1 MDLDECYRLA
11 TEHSNEGVIIVSGD
25 KRLFVNQRLIELAGY
40 HNAQEFDKIPF
51 LFTVHPDDRRKVKEI
66 IRKRQSGKPAPSL
79 YEFRFLRPDGSIIYV
94 EVSACSITHMGQP
107 ASLGYLRD
115 ISDRKQIEEKLQR
128 SEEDYRNIIGSMQDG
143 YFENDLAGNFTFV
156 NDALCRV
163 LGYSREELL
172 GKNNRL
178 YTDKETAKKIYQ
190 TFNKIYRTGEPIKG
204 FEEEYIRKDGI
215 IGFAE
220 LTVSLI
226 RNAEGKPIGF
236 RGITRDITERKQAE
250 EALINSEAKFRK
262 EHNFSQLLFD
272 TSPALI
278 VAIGFDRKTLMMN
291 KALLDTLEYTAEEIK
306 GTDYLIT
313 FVPEEDRRM
322 LSAVFQKII
331 HKGIATVNENRIISK
346 SGRTYL
352 IEWHGRTVS
361 HEVEGSGFF
370 VGVGIDVT
378 ERKKMEESLRRS
390 EEKYRH
396 ILENMEEGY
405 FEIDLSGNFTFVN
418 NAECRNLGYTKEE
431 LIGMNNQQYQNEAT
445 IRRVYQVFNNM
456 YKTGE
461 PTRITDIEI
470 VRKDGTK
477 KFNEISVSLIRDS
490 KGKKIGFNGVSR
502 DITERKRADEALEK
516 NREELIK
523 KNEEL
528 EESRR
533 NIQLTLEKLGAAYE
547 ELKTSQAKI
556 LQQEKMASI
565 GQLAAGVAHE
575 INNPMA
581 FIASNLGTLDK
592 YIRRLKDFIRAQSE
606 TIKSLK
612 AAEAIEK
619 LEEMRKE
626 LKLDYTIDDIDLLVK
641 ESRDG
646 SERVQKIVRELNRFS
661 RVDDAEYKDTNI
673 NECLESSIN
682 IVGNEL
688 KQKATL
694 HKDYGKIP
702 STKCYPQKLNQ
713 VFINLLINAV
723 QAIEEK
729 GKVKI
734 KTWEK
739 GGSIW
744 VTVSDTGCGIPR
756 DNQSKIFEPFFTTKE
771 VGKGTGLGLSIS
783 YEIMQRHKGEL
794 SFESKEGKG
803 ATFTIRIPIV

>member
-1 MDLDECYRLA
+1 MDFEEVYRIA
-11 TEHSNEGVIIVSGD
+11 TEHSREGVVIVSGD
-25 KRLFVNQRLIELAGY
+25 KRLFVNQRCIELAGY
-40 HNAQEFDKIPF
+40 HTFQEFDKIPF
-51 LFTVHPDDRRKVKEI
+51 LSTVHPDDRVRIKEI
-66 IRKRQSGKPAPSL
+66 MRKRQTGEPAPSV
-79 YEFRFLRPDGSIIYV
+79 YEFRFLRPDGSTVDIEI
-94 EVSACSITHMGQP
+94 SSCSITYKGKS

-215 IGFAE
+215 MGFAE

-236 RGITRDITERKQAE
+236 RGIARNITERKQAE
-250 EALINSEAKFRK
+250 EALINSEAKLRK
-262 EHNFSQLLFD
+262 ERNFSQLLLD

-278 VAIGFDRKTLMMN
+278 AAIGFDGKTLMMN
-291 KALLDTLEYTAEEIK
+291 KALLDTVEYTAEEIK
-306 GTDYLIT
+306 GTDYLTT
-313 FVPEEDRRM
+313 FVPEEDRGM
-322 LSAVFQKII
+322 LSYVFQKII
-331 HKGIATVNENRIISK
+331 QKRMTTVNENRIISK
-346 SGRTYL
+346 SGKTYL
-352 IEWHGRTVS
+352 VEWHGGTVS
-361 HEVEGSGFF
+361 HEAEGSGFF
-370 VGVGIDVT
+370 VGVGID
-378 ERKKMEESLRRS
+378 
-390 EEKYRH
+390 
-396 ILENMEEGY
+396 
-405 FEIDLSGNFTFVN
+405 
-418 NAECRNLGYTKEE
+418 
-431 LIGMNNQQYQNEAT
+431 
-445 IRRVYQVFNNM
+445 
-456 YKTGE
+456 
-461 PTRITDIEI
+461 
-470 VRKDGTK
+470 
-477 KFNEISVSLIRDS
+477 
-490 KGKKIGFNGVSR
+490 
-502 DITERKRADEALEK
+502 ITERKRADDALKK

-523 KNEEL
+523 KNQEL
-528 EESRR
+528 EESRK
-533 NIQLTLEKLGAAYE
+533 NVQLTLERLGAAYE
-547 ELKTSQAKI
+547 ELKTTQAKI

-592 YIRRLKDFIRAQSE
+592 YIRRLKDFIRAQAE
-606 TIKSLK
+606 AIKSIK
-612 AAEAIEK
+612 ATEAIEK
-619 LEEMRKE
+619 LEKKRKE

-673 NECLESSIN
+673 NECMESSIN

-688 KQKATL
+688 QHKATL
-694 HKDYGKIP
+694 HKDYGNLP
-702 STKCYPQKLNQ
+702 PTKCYPQKLNQ
-713 VFINLLINAV
+713 VFINLLINAI
-723 QAIEEK
+723 QAIEKK
-729 GKVKI
+729 GKIKI

-739 GGSIW
+739 DGLIW

-756 DNQSKIFEPFFTTKE
+756 ENQSKIFEPFFTTKE

-783 YEIMQRHKGEL
+783 YEIMQRHKGEI

-803 ATFTIRIPIV
+803 TTFTIRMPVV